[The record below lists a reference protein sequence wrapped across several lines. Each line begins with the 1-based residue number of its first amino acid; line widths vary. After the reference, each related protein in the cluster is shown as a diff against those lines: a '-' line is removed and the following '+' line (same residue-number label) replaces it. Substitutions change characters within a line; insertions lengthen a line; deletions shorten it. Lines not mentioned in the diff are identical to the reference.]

1 MIGAYLNAL
10 VAMGLDFGILTP
22 EDQPADADGKD
33 ATPGWIPV
41 RVRLRDY
48 PQLKRLAWLIHGA
61 QPGCQRSP
69 KIPASHSSLT
79 CRAPLLMRIRIILLA
94 LLATALF
101 AGCGREPKLT
111 PVSPGA
117 TVLAFGDSVT
127 FGTGAAPGED
137 WPTALALRTGW
148 QVINAGVPGDTAES
162 GKSRL
167 ADLLEQHQPAL
178 VIIEIGGNDFL
189 RRRPQPAVKEDVRHL
204 LRTVRQSGA
213 QVVLVAVPEVSLLNF
228 VMGKGD
234 APLYQEL
241 AEEEAV
247 PLIDRV
253 FAETLSRPE
262 LRADQIHPNAE
273 GYRHM
278 ASGIYDYLKQA
289 GAI

>member
-1 MIGAYLNAL
+1 M
-10 VAMGLDFGILTP
+10 P
-22 EDQPADADGKD
+22 ESRGTRRKPARA
-33 ATPGWIPV
+33 
-41 RVRLRDY
+41 
-48 PQLKRLAWLIHGA
+48 
-61 QPGCQRSP
+61 
-69 KIPASHSSLT
+69 ASRTCWNNISL
-79 CRAPLLMRIRIILLA
+79 LWSLS
-94 LLATALF
+94 
-101 AGCGREPKLT
+101 K
-111 PVSPGA
+111 
-117 TVLAFGDSVT
+117 SV
-127 FGTGAAPGED
+127 
-137 WPTALALRTGW
+137 
-148 QVINAGVPGDTAES
+148 
-162 GKSRL
+162 
-167 ADLLEQHQPAL
+167 
-178 VIIEIGGNDFL
+178 GNDFL
-189 RRRPQPAVKEDVRHL
+189 RRRPQQAVKEDVRHL